1 MTTTKEGRVAEAVA
15 CAHCGTTA
23 AEPPLTWV
31 SSVERGRTLYYC
43 DRCARDNL
51 RSIEARL
58 DTAWWTD

>member
-1 MTTTKEGRVAEAVA
+1 MTTTMGESRVSEAVT
-15 CAHCGTTA
+15 CARCGTTA
-23 AEPPLTWV
+23 DELPLTWV

-58 DTAWWTD
+58 DDVWW